1 MLTEHFLICIGV
13 NLTFIGLQIATY
25 LSSWLRGPARP
36 ARSLSSISFPKTS
49 IDSTICSADLGCCHI
64 SPNKEYSSHAIFIW
78 YQKALNAWTL
88 VISFLIP
95 HSVANEHRWL
105 VKAPRWIKCPGCLGQ
120 AVVTLWLPCAI
131 VSQTRPVCKHCFS
144 ALPIDKTSSVETQIG
159 LLGRSFCSSSYWVW
173 DQSERSLGAGFRSP
187 NAALEVLRESRSG

>member
-1 MLTEHFLICIGV
+1 MWYWLIV
-13 NLTFIGLQIATY
+13 NNENLTMSSSQIYSTTNLQN
-25 LSSWLRGPARP
+25 W
-36 ARSLSSISFPKTS
+36 SLSSISFPKTTS
-49 IDSTICSADLGCCHI
+49 IDSNICSADLGCCHI

-131 VSQTRPVCKHCFS
+131 VESSQRHRHVPFVNI
-144 ALPIDKTSSVETQIG
+144 A
-159 LLGRSFCSSSYWVW
+159 
-173 DQSERSLGAGFRSP
+173 SLR
-187 NAALEVLRESRSG
+187 SRSIKRRQWKHKLNY